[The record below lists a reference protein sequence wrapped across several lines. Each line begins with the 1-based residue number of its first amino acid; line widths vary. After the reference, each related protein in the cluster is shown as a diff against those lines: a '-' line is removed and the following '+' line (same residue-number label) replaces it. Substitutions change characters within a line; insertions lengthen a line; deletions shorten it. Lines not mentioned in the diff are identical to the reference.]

1 VRRNFAAAA
10 CPELR
15 RAFSRAAL
23 VAYKFEPRKP
33 SAYELPV
40 PHPFRSVQRV
50 GSADGAA
57 GARNEF
63 NSGAAMPNSELQ
75 TSARSHIG
83 NSRRMCTYT
92 KSGEGV
98 GPRNATRLTH
108 IASQFVR
115 IEGMGLAIEC
125 RGLRKTYDGKVEALR
140 GLDLEIREGECFGL
154 LGPNGAGK
162 TTAIEILEGLL
173 SATSGEVRI
182 LGRTWQSH
190 PRELREWLGISLQE
204 TRLAEKL
211 TVRETIELFASFY
224 RQPRSPLEVLAELEL
239 TEKSDAWVGKLSGG
253 QRQRLAVATAL
264 VANPRILFLDEP
276 TTGLDPQSRRQLWD
290 IIREF
295 QRAGGTV
302 LLTTHYMDE
311 AERLCDRLA
320 IIDYG
325 QIIAGGS
332 PAELIERLG
341 GQHMVEFAIDGASSH
356 EAKKTTNGKHLQEV
370 WRSLPGVESVHAD
383 NGLICLT
390 VRQPHVTIPA
400 LLEAVS
406 QQGARLLHLTTRQA
420 SLEDVFVRL
429 TGRHLREES

>member
-1 VRRNFAAAA
+1 MA
-10 CPELR
+10 L
-15 RAFSRAAL
+15 AAL
-23 VAYKFEPRKP
+23 AAFALSGVVATF
-33 SAYELPV
+33 A
-40 PHPFRSVQRV
+40 
-50 GSADGAA
+50 
-57 GARNEF
+57 
-63 NSGAAMPNSELQ
+63 
-75 TSARSHIG
+75 
-83 NSRRMCTYT
+83 
-92 KSGEGV
+92 
-98 GPRNATRLTH
+98 
-108 IASQFVR
+108 R
-115 IEGMGLAIEC
+115 IESMSVAIEC

-173 SATSGEVRI
+173 EPTSGEVRI
-182 LGRTWQSH
+182 FGHTWQSDA
-190 PRELREWLGISLQE
+190 RELREWLGISLQE
-204 TRLAEKL
+204 TRLADKL

-224 RQPRSPLEVLAELEL
+224 RQPRPSNDVLAELGL
-239 TEKSDAWVGKLSGG
+239 AEKSDAWVGKLSGG

-276 TTGLDPQSRRQLWD
+276 TTGLDPQSRRQLWE

-295 QRAGGTV
+295 QRHGGTV

-325 QIIAGGS
+325 QIIAAGT

-341 GQHMVEFAIDGASSH
+341 GQHMVEFSISSNSHHAGDGGDA
-356 EAKKTTNGKHLQEV
+356 QQV
-370 WRSLPGVESVHAD
+370 WRGLPGVESVHTD
-383 NGLICLT
+383 NGLVCLT

-400 LLEAVS
+400 LLEVVS
-406 QQGARLLHLTTRQA
+406 RQGARLLHLTTRQA